1 MSDSTH
7 QPLPQRQFT
16 HLRGPLGLSRLSSA
30 AADLILLGDLTGRY
44 ASGSYTRLDSSGRAV
59 VLRANR
65 QGAAEH
71 GPRITAAIACHVA
84 RAGGTGDQLTQL
96 LLHPEHEG
104 GRHTRHI
111 ALRSGQ
117 SRALDYIRR
126 VWDSASE
133 AVSTTRA
140 LESRHDAYEILA
152 ALRDRIET
160 TPWRGERGR
169 TALRVLR
176 AHLNFA
182 EIAGGPLHHAS
193 ERQTAEQAGIS
204 RTTLRV
210 VYETVLKPG
219 GWLRRLR
226 VGHGREGSTWYLDN
240 GSTPS
245 HGAPTSLSRFRT
257 TQFPPDP
264 ALEEWTT
271 PETATTAD
279 IDSTV
284 LRHLMGHDAFA
295 HHGLGSAA
303 LMIISA
309 LHQRPDQTVGEL
321 VGTSSV
327 SRATTYR
334 TLRRLAEH
342 GLVHHTGE
350 TWALAPRALEGL
362 GNSLPEADTCPALEP
377 AHGWDT
383 VAEQYGTTG
392 LATQR
397 KALHAAQRAAYRE
410 ALNRLAEHRSRAV
423 VIVRDG
429 RQVLVP
435 TPRPD
440 EVSSAWHTSYGHI
453 LDPVTGRAAPDWRI
467 ATDGRLILI
476 TPADQR
482 SYDELA
488 AVHAEALSEWE
499 SAA

>member
-1 MSDSTH
+1 MI
-7 QPLPQRQFT
+7 P
-16 HLRGPLGLSRLSSA
+16 RG
-30 AADLILLGDLTGRY
+30 D
-44 ASGSYTRLDSSGRAV
+44 
-59 VLRANR
+59 R

-71 GPRITAAIACHVA
+71 GHRITAAIACHVA
-84 RAGGTGDQLTQL
+84 RAGGTVDQLTQL

-104 GRHTRHI
+104 GRHTRSI

-117 SRALDYIRR
+117 TRALDYIRR
-126 VWDSASE
+126 VWNSASKTI
-133 AVSTTRA
+133 STTIA
-140 LESRHDAYEILA
+140 LSSRHDAYEVLS

-182 EIAGGPLHHAS
+182 ETAGGPLHHAS
-193 ERQTAEQAGIS
+193 ERQTAEEAGIS
-204 RTTLRV
+204 RTTLRA

-226 VGHGREGSTWYLDN
+226 VGHGQEGSTWYLSD
-240 GSTPS
+240 GSMPGRG
-245 HGAPTSLSRFRT
+245 GAALLSRFRS

-264 ALEEWTT
+264 ALGEWTT

-284 LRHLMGHDAFA
+284 LGQLMGHDAFA
-295 HHGLGSAA
+295 HHALGSAA

-309 LHQRPDQTVGEL
+309 LHLRPAQTIAEL
-321 VGTSSV
+321 LGTSSV

-334 TLRRLAEH
+334 TLKRLADH
-342 GLVHHTGE
+342 GLVQHTGE
-350 TWALAPRALEGL
+350 TWALAPHALEGFGIPL
-362 GNSLPEADTCPALEP
+362 PDADNSHTPAQ
-377 AHGWDT
+377 GWSK
-383 VAEQYGTTG
+383 VAEQHGTWG
-392 LATQR
+392 VAARR
-397 KALHAAQRAAYRE
+397 KAVHTAERAAYQE
-410 ALNRLAEHRSRAV
+410 ALDRLAQHRSRAV

-429 RQVLVP
+429 HPVLVP

-440 EVSSAWHTSYGHI
+440 EIPPTWHAPDGRV
-453 LDPVTGRAAPDWRI
+453 LDPVTGRPAADWRV

-488 AVHAEALSEWE
+488 AAHAEALSEWE
-499 SAA
+499 SVA

>member
-1 MSDSTH
+1 MPDSTH
-7 QPLPQRQFT
+7 HSPSQRRSTQFHDVLGHAQLP
-16 HLRGPLGLSRLSSA
+16 SA

-44 ASGSYTRLDSSGRAV
+44 ATGSYSRLASDKRTV
-59 VLRANR
+59 MLRGDR

-71 GPRITAAIACHVA
+71 GHRITAAIACHVA
-84 RAGGTGDQLTQL
+84 RAGGSVDQLTQL

-104 GRHTRHI
+104 GRHTRDI

-117 SRALDYIRR
+117 ARALDYIRR
-126 VWDSASE
+126 VWASAVQT
-133 AVSTTRA
+133 VSTTLA
-140 LESRHDAYEILA
+140 LGSRDHAYELLA

-160 TPWRGERGR
+160 TPWRGERGQ

-182 EIAGGPLHHAS
+182 ETAGGPLHHAS
-193 ERQTAEQAGIS
+193 ERQTAEEAGIS
-204 RTTLRV
+204 RTTLRA

-226 VGHGREGSTWYLDN
+226 VGHGREGSTWYLAL
-240 GSTPS
+240 GSAPS
-245 HGAPTSLSRFRT
+245 RLWT

-284 LRHLMGHDAFA
+284 LARLMGYDAFA

-303 LMIISA
+303 LVIISA
-309 LHQRPDQTVGEL
+309 LHLHPDQTAADL
-321 VGTSSV
+321 VASSSV

-334 TLRRLAEH
+334 TLKRLADH
-342 GLVHHTGE
+342 GLVQHTGE
-350 TWALAPRALEGL
+350 TWALAPRALEGF
-362 GNSLPEADTCPALEP
+362 GIHLPDAANGHTPAQ
-377 AHGWDT
+377 GWAK
-383 VAEQYGTTG
+383 VAEQHGTWG
-392 LATQR
+392 VAARR
-397 KALHAAQRAAYRE
+397 KTLHTAERAAYQE
-410 ALNRLAEHRSRAV
+410 ALDRLAEHRSRAV
-423 VIVRDG
+423 VLVRDG

-435 TPRPD
+435 APRPD
-440 EVSSAWHTSYGHI
+440 EIPPTWHAPDGRV
-453 LDPVTGRAAPDWRI
+453 LDPATGHPTADWRV

-488 AVHAEALSEWE
+488 AAHAEALSEWE
-499 SAA
+499 SVA

>member
-1 MSDSTH
+1 M
-7 QPLPQRQFT
+7 
-16 HLRGPLGLSRLSSA
+16 
-30 AADLILLGDLTGRY
+30 
-44 ASGSYTRLDSSGRAV
+44 
-59 VLRANR
+59 
-65 QGAAEH
+65 
-71 GPRITAAIACHVA
+71 A
-84 RAGGTGDQLTQL
+84 RAGGTVGQLTQL

-104 GRHTRHI
+104 GRHARNI

-126 VWDSASE
+126 VWASASD
-133 AVSTTRA
+133 AISTTIA
-140 LESRHDAYEILA
+140 LSSRHEAYEVLA

-193 ERQTAEQAGIS
+193 ERQTAEEAGVS

-210 VYETVLKPG
+210 VYETVLRPR

-226 VGHGREGSTWYLDN
+226 VGHGREGSTWYLGD
-240 GSTPS
+240 GTIPG
-245 HGAPTSLSRFRT
+245 HGDHALLSRFRST
-257 TQFPPDP
+257 RFPPDP

-284 LRHLMGHDAFA
+284 LGQLMGHDAFT
-295 HHGLGSAA
+295 HHALGSAA
-303 LMIISA
+303 LVIISA
-309 LHQRPDQTVGEL
+309 LHLRPDQTVAEL

-334 TLRRLAEH
+334 TLKRLADH
-342 GLVHHTGE
+342 GLVQHTGE
-350 TWALAPRALEGL
+350 TWTLAPRALEGF
-362 GNSLPEADTCPALEP
+362 GIHLPDADNGHTAAPAQ
-377 AHGWDT
+377 GWDK
-383 VAEQYGTTG
+383 VAEHHGTSG
-392 LATQR
+392 IAARR
-397 KALHAAQRAAYRE
+397 KALHAAERAAYQE
-410 ALNRLAEHRSRAV
+410 ALDRLSEHRSRAL

-435 TPRPD
+435 VPRPD
-440 EVSSAWHTSYGHI
+440 EIPPTWHAPDGRV
-453 LDPVTGRAAPDWRI
+453 LDPVTGHSAADWRV

-488 AVHAEALSEWE
+488 AAHAEALSEWE
-499 SAA
+499 SVA

>member
-1 MSDSTH
+1 M
-7 QPLPQRQFT
+7 
-16 HLRGPLGLSRLSSA
+16 GLSQLPPT
-30 AADLILLGDLTGRY
+30 AADLVLLGDLTGRY
-44 ASGSYTRLDSSGRAV
+44 ASGSYSRLGSDGRSV
-59 VLRANR
+59 VLRADR
-65 QGAAEH
+65 QGKAEH
-71 GPRITAAIACHVA
+71 GHRITAAITCHVA
-84 RAGGTGDQLTQL
+84 RAGGTVDQLTQL

-104 GRHTRHI
+104 GRHTRNI

-126 VWDSASE
+126 VWTSASKTI
-133 AVSTTRA
+133 STTIA
-140 LESRHDAYEILA
+140 LSSRHDAYEVLA
-152 ALRDRIET
+152 TLRDRIET

-182 EIAGGPLHHAS
+182 ETAGGPLHHAS
-193 ERQTAEQAGIS
+193 ERRTAEEAGVS

-210 VYETVLKPG
+210 VYETVLRPR

-226 VGHGREGSTWYLDN
+226 VGHGREGSTWYLGD
-240 GSTPS
+240 GSIPGHSGT
-245 HGAPTSLSRFRT
+245 ALLSRFRS

-264 ALEEWTT
+264 ALGEWTI
-271 PETATTAD
+271 PETATTAN

-284 LRHLMGHDAFA
+284 LGRLMGHDAFA

-303 LMIISA
+303 LLLISA
-309 LHQRPDQTVGEL
+309 LHQHPHQSVSEL

-334 TLRRLAEH
+334 TLKRLADH
-342 GLVHHTGE
+342 GLVQHTGE
-350 TWALAPRALEGL
+350 TWALAPRALDGF
-362 GNSLPEADTCPALEP
+362 GIRLPDADNHHTAAPAQ
-377 AHGWDT
+377 GWDNI
-383 VAEQYGTTG
+383 AEQHGTRG
-392 LATQR
+392 VAAQK
-397 KALHAAQRAAYRE
+397 KALHAAERAAYQE
-410 ALNRLAEHRSRAV
+410 ALDRRAEHRSRAL

-435 TPRPD
+435 VPRPD
-440 EVSSAWHTSYGHI
+440 EIPPTWYAPDGRV
-453 LDPVTGRAAPDWRI
+453 LDPVTGHPAAEWRV

-488 AVHAEALSEWE
+488 AAHAEALSEWE
-499 SAA
+499 SVA